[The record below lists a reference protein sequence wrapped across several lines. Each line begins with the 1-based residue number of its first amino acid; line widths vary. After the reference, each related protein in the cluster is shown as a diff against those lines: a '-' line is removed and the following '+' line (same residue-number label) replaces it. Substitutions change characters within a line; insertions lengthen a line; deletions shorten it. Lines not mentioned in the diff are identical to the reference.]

1 MKNLKFQYKGIW
13 YEILSEVTDVGDEGR
28 AEQILRDFEYC
39 ESKGDWM
46 TIKNRIKNGLMWEW
60 LKETNEEKEF
70 W

>member
-1 MKNLKFQYKGIW
+1 MNPKFQHKGLW

-28 AEQILRDFEYC
+28 AEQLLRDFEYC

-46 TIKNRIKNGLMWEW
+46 TIKNRIKNGLMWGW
-60 LKETNEEKEF
+60 LKEETDEKRF